1 MDLGLQFGRA
11 RRRLTYLIYRT
22 LLRSVGFKRARTLG
36 GWSGELQFRLF
47 WRQRH
52 RLQRDVALI
61 LGRRSDDPYV
71 VELLHEAYR
80 VNNGAALEIMAMFDR
95 RQDEHDL
102 AACCELDGLEHLRE
116 AMGAGRGAILLATH
130 SGNALLTTIRL
141 AQAGWRI
148 SVVYRDA
155 RMMSEGFF
163 QDGLEQYGIQ
173 AILANGGIRA
183 YGQMLT
189 ALKQGRIV
197 FVMMDQGVKQAEDGL
212 MQRFLGK
219 DLPMPAGPAQLARA
233 SRAPLLPLVTT
244 AVSPVWRFEVRPQVA
259 LTGDTLESDVA
270 FLVGVTEQQILAYP
284 KFWSWHHRRWGK
296 SRLAPVST
304 RS

>member
-148 SVVYRDA
+148 SVVYRPAQPTGGEQPAVGASGRRSLRTAGHDRGLAGVAVRGSTSGGTDRRYARIRRCFPGRRDRTADPGVPEVLELASPSLGQVPPDA
-155 RMMSEGFF
+155 RIDPF
-163 QDGLEQYGIQ
+163 
-173 AILANGGIRA
+173 
-183 YGQMLT
+183 LT
-189 ALKQGRIV
+189 R
-197 FVMMDQGVKQAEDGL
+197 
-212 MQRFLGK
+212 
-219 DLPMPAGPAQLARA
+219 P
-233 SRAPLLPLVTT
+233 TT
-244 AVSPVWRFEVRPQVA
+244 
-259 LTGDTLESDVA
+259 
-270 FLVGVTEQQILAYP
+270 
-284 KFWSWHHRRWGK
+284 
-296 SRLAPVST
+296 
-304 RS
+304 